1 MEINQMKTLTHN
13 QTWLI
18 GGLLLLVLITT
29 RSHILLSHIQDASWA
44 IFFLVGFYLRS
55 YLGLPIFLLVAFVV
69 DMLVIQSKGGE
80 SFCFTVS
87 YPLLIPAYGSLWLAG
102 RWFANHYSEDLR
114 GLFYFVASAVV
125 GVAVCVIISSGGFY
139 WFSGR
144 FADVNFAEMVRR
156 IAIFMPM
163 FLKTTMMYL
172 SIAAV
177 IHFAVIQANKLSS
190 HSNTKHS

>member
-1 MEINQMKTLTHN
+1 MKILTQNQIALT
-13 QTWLI
+13 

-55 YLGLPIFLLVAFVV
+55 YLGLPLFLLVAFAV

-87 YPLLIPAYGSLWLAG
+87 YPLLVPAYGSLWLTG
-102 RWFANHYSEDLR
+102 RWFANHYSENLR
-114 GLFYFVASAVV
+114 GLFYFVASAVA
-125 GVAVCVIISSGGFY
+125 GIAVCDIISSGSFY

-144 FADVNFAEMVRR
+144 FVDVNFAEMVRR
-156 IAIFMPM
+156 IATFMPM
-163 FLKTTMMYL
+163 FMKTTMMCL

-177 IHFAVIQANKLSS
+177 IHLAVVQAGKFSS
-190 HSNTKHS
+190 HSNPKDSGLNN